1 MAEVSYIIDELGKI
15 YTFLKDEQSKVRVAS
30 SSQTEVVQLRQKC
43 AVCILPRAVLRT
55 VFLFLDFYT
64 DIPTISETC
73 KLFHSITKSRSF
85 HISLFSL
92 CKPREHRA
100 RSNRSGYSET
110 STNMSMEDVEHVR
123 RDLGEMSREE
133 LQNQLKVAN
142 SVKRLLGDKLRSQEK
157 KIDEY
162 RREVEGLN
170 DNLRIQ
176 QQINSKTFNKIS
188 VYQKQFE
195 EQKLLA
201 EERHQQL
208 NCLKEQSLEEQAKIT
223 DRLRKIEEENEE
235 LMRHK
240 KVLKSEV
247 LRLRSE
253 HKAGLVKIG
262 EYRDALGKMKT
273 YFDAM
278 FVPQV
283 QACLRPEV

>member
-1 MAEVSYIIDELGKI
+1 MAEVNSIIEELGKI
-15 YTFLKDEQSKVRVAS
+15 YTYLKNESNKVALTS
-30 SSQTEVVQLRQKC
+30 ATQTENLQPRQRC
-43 AVCILPRAVLRT
+43 AICILPRAVLRT

-73 KLFHSITKSRSF
+73 TLFHSITKSRSF

-92 CKPREHRA
+92 SKPREHRA
-100 RSNRSGYSET
+100 RSVKSGYSET

-133 LQNQLKVAN
+133 LQGQLKLAN
-142 SVKRLLGDKLRSQEK
+142 SVKKVLGEKLRAQEK
-157 KIDEY
+157 KIDDY
-162 RREVEGLN
+162 RREVENLN

-188 VYQKQFE
+188 QYQKQFE
-195 EQKLLA
+195 EQKVLA
-201 EERHQQL
+201 EERTHQL
-208 NCLKEQSLEEQAKIT
+208 NTLREQALEDQAKLS
-223 DRLRKIEEENEE
+223 DKLKKLEDENDE

-247 LRLRSE
+247 FRLRGE
-253 HKAGLVKIG
+253 HKSSLVKIG

-283 QACLRPEV
+283 QSSISAKH